1 MNALPIWLIGVLLV
15 VVLPALVVA
24 AQVGLRRIWPALRE
38 GDHNEVAGFIIAV
51 VGVIYAVLLGFVV
64 IVSWEN
70 FSAAEDVV
78 GQEASAL
85 RTMYRD
91 SVAFPPLVREQIHTD
106 VRDYAAAAVE
116 DEWPAMARGEPGS
129 PEVARVLDETSEHLA
144 SLVTTNQDELLYKG
158 IEADRFNDLVTARS
172 ARLDFVDQG
181 VPAVLWVALVVGAAV
196 TIGFTMIF
204 GLRSALLHTI
214 MTGSLTALIGVLLV
228 VALALDHPFAGDVA
242 VHPQP
247 LERVLVDFGRP
258 PA

>member
-1 MNALPIWLIGVLLV
+1 MGSRKKARASPEKAATAVQTPASARPISAPRSDSRRASRTPNAT
-15 VVLPALVVA
+15 A
-24 AQVGLRRIWPALRE
+24 
-38 GDHNEVAGFIIAV
+38 
-51 VGVIYAVLLGFVV
+51 GVIYAVLLGFVV

-70 FSAAEDVV
+70 VSEAEDVV

-91 SVAFPPLVREQIHTD
+91 SAAFPPLVREQIHTD

-129 PEVARVLDETSEHLA
+129 PETARVLDETSEYLA
-144 SLVTTNQDELLYKG
+144 TLVTTTPDELQYKG

-214 MTGSLTALIGVLLV
+214 MTASLTALIGVLLV
-228 VALALDHPFAGDVA
+228 VALALDHPFSGGVSVDPA
-242 VHPQP
+242 P

>member
-1 MNALPIWLIGVLLV
+1 MTALPIWLTGLLLI

-24 AQVGLRRIWPALRE
+24 AQAGLRAIWPALRE

-70 FSAAEDVV
+70 FSEAEHVV

-91 SVAFPPLVREQIHTD
+91 SAGLPPAVREQIHAD
-106 VRDYAAAAVE
+106 VREYATAAVE
-116 DEWPAMARGEPGS
+116 DDWPAMAEGEPG
-129 PEVARVLDETSEHLA
+129 ARATAHVLDETSDHLSA
-144 SLVTTNQDELLYKG
+144 LATTTPDELQYKG

-181 VPAVLWVALVVGAAV
+181 VPGVLWAALVVGAAV

-204 GLRSALLHTI
+204 GLRSALLHTL
-214 MTGSLTALIGVLLV
+214 MTASLSALIGVLLF
-228 VALALDHPFAGDVA
+228 VAVAIDHPFAGDVA
-242 VHPQP
+242 VRPAP

-258 PA
+258 PS